1 MMQTRVAFTF
11 PDFQLAYA
19 RNAWLEERASW
30 RSVILL
36 NLVRSVNTI
45 LDAVSRELA
54 HSESSSR
61 ASTRLAFSNSSDETS
76 SEDDED
82 DRTTQHSHTSSIA
95 SRGASNAPKF
105 AFTEQH
111 RLLQLRL
118 GPLRRVQR
126 DLEVRLGAGATGNPG
141 DLRGPA
147 TPFQSTA
154 SQNMSSAVVS
164 SQRHKARPKEFFV
177 HSRSGW
183 RGALSL
189 GRGREGETRIRK
201 GREEAAEEAVE
212 VIAGCSD
219 DIRTLWEDETVHAV
233 LAKRNIR
240 IDDQP
245 GL

>member
-1 MMQTRVAFTF
+1 MDNQV
-11 PDFQLAYA
+11 
-19 RNAWLEERASW
+19 
-30 RSVILL
+30 
-36 NLVRSVNTI
+36 
-45 LDAVSRELA
+45 
-54 HSESSSR
+54 
-61 ASTRLAFSNSSDETS
+61 RLAEMSFLRSARYDSELGYDGEYDEPSMYYFNENVVIGSD

-126 DLEVRLGAGATGNPG
+126 DLEVRLGAGATENPG